1 MKKFL
6 KYFLIVLASILGIIL
21 IAALFLK
28 KDYSVERSQ
37 TINLP
42 KQEIFDYVKYLKNQ
56 DNFSVWAKIDPEM
69 HQEFRGTDGT
79 VGFVSAWNSKVKEA
93 GSGEQEITGIT
104 EGERIDYVIRFFEP
118 MKSTDNAFM
127 SFTSENDSV
136 TKITWCFYG
145 KMKYPTNL
153 MLLFMDMDTI
163 LGKDLSGGLEN
174 LKSLLEK

>member
-1 MKKFL
+1 ML
-6 KYFLIVLASILGIIL
+6 
-21 IAALFLK
+21 
-28 KDYSVERSQ
+28 
-37 TINLP
+37 
-42 KQEIFDYVKYLKNQ
+42 KYLKNQ

-79 VGFVSAWNSKVKEA
+79 IGFVSAWDSQVKEA

-104 EGERIDYVIRFFEP
+104 EGERIDYVIRFFKP

-127 SFTSENDSV
+127 SFKSENDSV

-145 KMKYPTNL
+145 KMKYPGNL
-153 MLLFMDMDTI
+153 MLLFMDMDAM